1 MIAVARTDTS
11 VLGRWWWTV
20 DRWLIAALVALM
32 AVGAVLVITAS
43 PPVAERI
50 GVEPYYFVKRH
61 LMLLPVAAA
70 LMFGASLLTPRGV
83 LRLSIVLFAV
93 AIVLLVLTLLFG
105 VEVKGA
111 RRWLSLGGFSL
122 QPSELVK
129 PTFAVVAAWLFSEQK
144 RVEGFPGSL
153 ISLALF
159 LMCVGLIVMQPDLGM
174 TVVLS
179 AVWLAQFFVA
189 GVSIWLVL
197 PLAGMGAGGLVA
209 AYFLFPHVASR
220 VDRFLD
226 PSSGDTYQV
235 NRSLEAFMNG
245 GVLGRGPGTGRV
257 KEIIPDAHADFIF
270 AVAGEELGVLVCLL
284 IVGLFM
290 FVVLRGFSRLLSE
303 SNMFVL
309 LAGGGLF
316 THFGLQA
323 LINMG
328 SALNLI
334 PTKGMTLPFISYGDS
349 SMLSAALVMGALL
362 ALTRTRA
369 HEPAAH
375 LRAGL

>member
-20 DRWLIAALVALM
+20 DRWMIAALAALM
-32 AVGAVLVITAS
+32 AIGAVLVVTAS

-50 GVEPYYFVKRH
+50 GADPGYFVQRH
-61 LMLLPVAAA
+61 LMLLPFAAA
-70 LMFGASLLTPRGV
+70 LLIAVSLLSPRGV
-83 LRLSIVLFAV
+83 LTLSTALFTV
-93 AIVLLVLTLLFG
+93 GLLLLVVTLVAG

-111 RRWLSLGGFSL
+111 RRWLSIAGFSL
-122 QPSELVK
+122 QPSELIK
-129 PTFAVVAAWLFSEQK
+129 PTFAVLAGWLFAEQK
-144 RVEGFPGSL
+144 RGKLPGSL
-153 ISLALF
+153 ISLVLF
-159 LMCVGLIVMQPDLGM
+159 LFTVGLIVMQPDLGM
-174 TVVLS
+174 TVIVA

-189 GVSIWLVL
+189 GVSMWLVL
-197 PLAGMGAGGLVA
+197 PLAGVGAGGLVA

-220 VDRFLD
+220 IDRYLD
-226 PSSGDTYQV
+226 PSSGDSYQV
-235 NRSLEAFMNG
+235 SRSLEAFMNG

-270 AVAGEELGVLVCLL
+270 AVAGEELGVIVCLL
-284 IVGLFM
+284 IVGLFA

-303 SNMFVL
+303 NNLFVL
-309 LAGGGLF
+309 LAAGGLF

-334 PTKGMTLPFISYGDS
+334 PTKGMTLPFISYGGS
-349 SMLSAALVMGALL
+349 SLLALSLGMGMAL
-362 ALTRTRA
+362 ALTRRRVDSGA
-369 HEPAAH
+369 F
-375 LRAGL
+375 L